1 MKQPHDRQEIAQLL
15 SRFMAGETSVAEE
28 QLLAHY
34 FRTHAVDEEWAEYK
48 EMFALFDSGAVDIEV
63 NRKPKFIAHR
73 GRAGMHALP
82 AGLTAMRIILTS
94 AAVYLTGLFLW
105 LQQEP
110 TEPVRQ
116 ADNGQ
121 PVQEA
126 VVPCTEGTPDEIIM
140 CYLEQRETR
149 PNTYNL
155 IRRMLY
161 ENKQ

>member
-1 MKQPHDRQEIAQLL
+1 MTDKDIQQLTDRYL
-15 SRFMAGETSVAEE
+15 AGETTPAEE
-28 QLLAHY
+28 RQLALAL
-34 FRTHAVDEEWAEYK
+34 RQVDQLSEEWQAVSLMLGELTAGEAEYDAIMA
-48 EMFALFDSGAVDIEV
+48 ERSARPSAVVVALRI
-63 NRKPKFIAHR
+63 
-73 GRAGMHALP
+73 M
-82 AGLTAMRIILTS
+82 LTT
-94 AAVYLTGLFLW
+94 AAVYLVGLFLW

-116 ADNGQ
+116 AGNGQ

-149 PNTYNL
+149 PNTYHL
-155 IRRMLY
+155 IRQTLY

>member
-1 MKQPHDRQEIAQLL
+1 MTKHNDSDLREALRRKYSQTPQLSDDFTDRVMKL
-15 SRFMAGETSVAEE
+15 
-28 QLLAHY
+28 
-34 FRTHAVDEEWAEYK
+34 K
-48 EMFALFDSGAVDIEV
+48 ERGCPRPQRERGCPRPQQIE
-63 NRKPKFIAHR
+63 NRNEM
-73 GRAGMHALP
+73 RAGSPALP

-110 TEPVRQ
+110 AEPVRL
-116 ADNGQ
+116 ANNGQ
-121 PVQEA
+121 PVQET

-149 PNTYNL
+149 PNTYHL
-155 IRRMLY
+155 IRQTLY

>member
-1 MKQPHDRQEIAQLL
+1 MTKHNDSDLREALRRKYSQTPQLSDDFTDRVMKL
-15 SRFMAGETSVAEE
+15 
-28 QLLAHY
+28 
-34 FRTHAVDEEWAEYK
+34 K
-48 EMFALFDSGAVDIEV
+48 ERGCP
-63 NRKPKFIAHR
+63 RPHR
-73 GRAGMHALP
+73 GRAGSPALP

-110 TEPVRQ
+110 AEPVRL
-116 ADNGQ
+116 ANNGQ
-121 PVQEA
+121 PVQET

-149 PNTYNL
+149 PNTYHL
-155 IRRMLY
+155 IRQTLY

>member
-1 MKQPHDRQEIAQLL
+1 MTKHNDSDLREALRRKYSQTPQLSDDFTDRVMKL
-15 SRFMAGETSVAEE
+15 
-28 QLLAHY
+28 
-34 FRTHAVDEEWAEYK
+34 K
-48 EMFALFDSGAVDIEV
+48 ERGCPRPQRERGCPRPQQIE
-63 NRKPKFIAHR
+63 NRNEM
-73 GRAGMHALP
+73 RAGSPALLKRAGSPALP

-110 TEPVRQ
+110 AEPVRL
-116 ADNGQ
+116 ANNEQ
-121 PVQEA
+121 PVQET

>member
-1 MKQPHDRQEIAQLL
+1 MSENQYDLLRQQDVNLREALRQEAVELPPMPDDLNDRVLQRIGSQQLQRAQ
-15 SRFMAGETSVAEE
+15 RHT
-28 QLLAHY
+28 LLA
-34 FRTHAVDEEWAEYK
+34 
-48 EMFALFDSGAVDIEV
+48 AL
-63 NRKPKFIAHR
+63 R
-73 GRAGMHALP
+73 L
-82 AGLTAMRIILTS
+82 ILTS
-94 AAVYLTGLFLW
+94 AAVYLVGLFLW

-140 CYLEQRETR
+140 CYFEQRETR
-149 PNTYNL
+149 PNTYHL
-155 IRRMLY
+155 IRQMLY

>member
-1 MKQPHDRQEIAQLL
+1 
-15 SRFMAGETSVAEE
+15 
-28 QLLAHY
+28 
-34 FRTHAVDEEWAEYK
+34 
-48 EMFALFDSGAVDIEV
+48 
-63 NRKPKFIAHR
+63 
-73 GRAGMHALP
+73 
-82 AGLTAMRIILTS
+82 MRIILTS

-110 TEPVRQ
+110 AEPVRL
-116 ADNGQ
+116 ANNEQ